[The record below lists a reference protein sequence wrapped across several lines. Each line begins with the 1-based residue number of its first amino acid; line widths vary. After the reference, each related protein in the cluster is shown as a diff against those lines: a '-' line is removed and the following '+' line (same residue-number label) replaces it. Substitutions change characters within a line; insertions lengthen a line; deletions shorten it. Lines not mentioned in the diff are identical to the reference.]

1 MLNGMREDERKY
13 RTEWSR
19 PIARILFG
27 IEQNSIRVGSE
38 AELESLLRQA
48 FANKATARILPKT
61 ETSDP
66 ATKAQLETA
75 RAETRSRLQDAMR
88 LLNQTQKICLD
99 ADIPYT
105 VIKSLDGVPDIGHDV
120 DLLVGKNLPQV
131 RSRLLQQFSCN
142 AVTLT
147 FCDRHAGK
155 FSTFIR
161 GFASDFELYTRVSQL
176 GEEYYPEESV
186 LERRTERNVEGSR
199 TYVCSQE
206 DKLLITCIHTLYRHG
221 KIRLSDLKVAYD
233 ALQSPLDV
241 PLVLST
247 VESAGIR
254 TGFAV
259 FLRILDRLGQEI
271 LGDQLVESEFRNYAD
286 NVLGKDKILELMVQ
300 RTKSMFP
307 LKVPVRLVAL
317 LFLYKSA
324 SDFAHRRIGSSLRSA
339 LAPVLLLIDKSVPL
353 KLQKAISVRI
363 W

>member
-1 MLNGMREDERKY
+1 MLESAREEEGRN

-19 PIARILFG
+19 PIARVLFG
-27 IEQNSIRVGSE
+27 MEQSGIRVGSQI
-38 AELESLLRQA
+38 ELESLLRQA

-61 ETSDP
+61 ESRDP
-66 ATKAQLETA
+66 ATRVRLETA
-75 RAETRSRLQDAMR
+75 RAETRNRLQDAMR
-88 LLNQTQKICLD
+88 LLDQTQKICLE
-99 ADIPYT
+99 ADVPYT

-120 DLLVGKNLPQV
+120 DLLVGKNLPIV
-131 RSRLLQQFSCN
+131 RSRLLKQFSCK

-221 KIRLSDLKVAYD
+221 KIRLSDLKVAHD
-233 ALQSPLDV
+233 ALQSPLNIR
-241 PLVLST
+241 LVLST
-247 VESAGIR
+247 VETAGIR
-254 TGFAV
+254 AGFAV

-271 LGDQLVESEFRNYAD
+271 LGEQLVQPELRSYAD
-286 NVLGKDKILELMVQ
+286 KVLGKDKILDLLVQ
-300 RTKSMFP
+300 QTKPSFP
-307 LKVPVRLVAL
+307 LKVPIRLVAL
-317 LFLYKSA
+317 LFLYKAA
-324 SDFAHRRIGSSLRSA
+324 SDFAHSRIGSSLRSV